1 MTWPRMA
8 WLKTGTRKK
17 QTHWELL
24 EREIMS
30 WKKDE
35 KGENMGKTM
44 KQDCSHI
51 LVSTLD
57 SE

>member
-35 KGENMGKTM
+35 KGENMENYETRLLAHFGFH
-44 KQDCSHI
+44 SR
-51 LVSTLD
+51 L
-57 SE
+57 